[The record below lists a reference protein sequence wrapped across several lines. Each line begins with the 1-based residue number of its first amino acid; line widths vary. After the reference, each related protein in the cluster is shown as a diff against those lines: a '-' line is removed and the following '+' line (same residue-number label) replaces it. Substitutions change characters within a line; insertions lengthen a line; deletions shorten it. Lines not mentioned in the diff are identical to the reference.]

1 MKKKLNM
8 KSVEWSLMTEA
19 FWADNDV
26 EWWLNVKLLLLKM
39 KLLLIKKENKKDESS
54 DENVKMHEVIMK
66 NDTEE
71 VQDQDEKK
79 TMKLHKMCKNEVE
92 KWVKKWS
99 MIFSLRMNEEIDIQV
114 SANDNWNKDEI
125 EIELMLIVDK

>member
-1 MKKKLNM
+1 
-8 KSVEWSLMTEA
+8 
-19 FWADNDV
+19 
-26 EWWLNVKLLLLKM
+26 M

-92 KWVKKWS
+92 K
-99 MIFSLRMNEEIDIQV
+99 
-114 SANDNWNKDEI
+114 
-125 EIELMLIVDK
+125 